1 VTNGTPGDGR
11 LSKNE
16 KRDAAREKARLLREE
31 QKKKDRRTRFIL
43 QGSIILGLF
52 NLIPIPPLDGGTIL
66 FSYLPPRTA
75 WQWRPV
81 LTQYGFFL
89 IILLILPLFGNASIL
104 GRVIVPIVDAVYG
117 VLVG

>member
-1 VTNGTPGDGR
+1 
-11 LSKNE
+11 LLI
-16 KRDAAREKARLLREE
+16 AAIFAIPLRLLIANPEIGGSAAEE
-31 QKKKDRRTRFIL
+31 IALILSFIVR
-43 QGSIILGLF
+43 GSIILGLF

-75 WQWRPV
+75 WQWRPI

-104 GRVIVPIVDAVYG
+104 GRVINPIVTAVYG
-117 VLVG
+117 LLVG